1 MGTESNG
8 RDMLAVLLVGA
19 PRSLWIGLIAASI
32 GMLIGI
38 ILGFTAGY
46 LGGWVDAVIRTISD
60 SIIVIPALAV
70 LIVIAAYVRTVSIE
84 SMALLLA
91 LFAWPAPTRYIR
103 AQVLSMR
110 ERGYVN
116 MARISG
122 ASSFDIMFKEM
133 MPNML
138 PYLAASFTGN
148 VSGAILA
155 AASLEALGLGPTRIP
170 TLGHDDLLR
179 HSCRRHPA
187 RHVVVVGPAH
197 PDLDYPVLRPVPDEH
212 RPGRDRQS
220 SPAGQEEGGGRMTA
234 STGTTQIANVPYTA
248 DIGTDV
254 TGHNRTVVLDVR
266 NLKVYYA
273 TPSGDV
279 RAVDDVSFQVYE
291 GEILGLVGESGC
303 GKTTTAMAIL
313 RMVQPPGRIVGGEVV
328 LDGIDLTKVNDDEL
342 RRVRW
347 STLALIPQGAMN
359 SLNPVMRIND
369 QMAEAIDTHE
379 GRQDKAK
386 LKQRIL
392 DLLEQV
398 GLPSRV
404 YDMYPHELSG
414 GMKQRVCIA
423 MAIALHPSLIIA
435 DEPTSALDVVVQRV
449 VGQTLLDVKQPDG
462 RLDDPDRP
470 RHGPAGAA
478 GGPHRRHVCGP
489 HGRGVAG

>member
-1 MGTESNG
+1 MSATADAVPVGGPSKTKAKAKRINRYDSPWLNAKFIVGTIMVVSIVLMGLIGQIFWRVQLSYPASSPLNLPPPWAPGYGELRTEAEVEAAKAAAATPTPKANTSLTGGNPFAKKEDAEAGTAAGGAAEGAKATPTVNPNPFGFGSPSWEHPMGTESNG

-19 PRSLWIGLIAASI
+19 PRSLWIGLLAASI

-170 TLGHDDLLR
+170 TLG
-179 HSCRRHPA
+179 
-187 RHVVVVGPAH
+187 
-197 PDLDYPVLRPVPDEH
+197 
-212 RPGRDRQS
+212 
-220 SPAGQEEGGGRMTA
+220 MT
-234 STGTTQIANVPYTA
+234 IF
-248 DIGTDV
+248 
-254 TGHNRTVVLDVR
+254 
-266 NLKVYYA
+266 YA
-273 TPSGDV
+273 I
-279 RAVDDVSFQVYE
+279 RA
-291 GEILGLVGESGC
+291 
-303 GKTTTAMAIL
+303 AAIL
-313 RMVQPPGRIVGGEVV
+313 RGMWWWWGPPI
-328 LDGIDLTKVNDDEL
+328 
-342 RRVRW
+342 
-347 STLALIPQGAMN
+347 LI
-359 SLNPVMRIND
+359 
-369 QMAEAIDTHE
+369 
-379 GRQDKAK
+379 
-386 LKQRIL
+386 
-392 DLLEQV
+392 
-398 GLPSRV
+398 
-404 YDMYPHELSG
+404 
-414 GMKQRVCIA
+414 
-423 MAIALHPSLIIA
+423 LIILFSGLFLMNIGL
-435 DEPTSALDVVVQRV
+435 DEIANP
-449 VGQTLLDVKQPDG
+449 
-462 RLDDPDRP
+462 RLR
-470 RHGPAGAA
+470 GKKKAVAA
-478 GGPHRRHVCGP
+478 
-489 HGRGVAG
+489 

>member
-1 MGTESNG
+1 MSATADAVPVGGPSKTKAKAKRLNRYDSPWLNAKFIAGTIMVVSIVLMGLVGQLFWRVELSYPASSPLNLPPPWAPGYGEIRTEAEAEAAKAAAATPTPKANTSLTGGNPFAKKDDAQAGSAAGDTAAGAKATPTVNANPFGFGSPSWEHPMGTESNG

-32 GMLIGI
+32 GMFIGI

-170 TLGHDDLLR
+170 TLG
-179 HSCRRHPA
+179 
-187 RHVVVVGPAH
+187 
-197 PDLDYPVLRPVPDEH
+197 
-212 RPGRDRQS
+212 
-220 SPAGQEEGGGRMTA
+220 MT
-234 STGTTQIANVPYTA
+234 IF
-248 DIGTDV
+248 
-254 TGHNRTVVLDVR
+254 
-266 NLKVYYA
+266 YA
-273 TPSGDV
+273 I
-279 RAVDDVSFQVYE
+279 RA
-291 GEILGLVGESGC
+291 
-303 GKTTTAMAIL
+303 AAIL
-313 RMVQPPGRIVGGEVV
+313 RGMWWWWGPPI
-328 LDGIDLTKVNDDEL
+328 
-342 RRVRW
+342 
-347 STLALIPQGAMN
+347 LI
-359 SLNPVMRIND
+359 
-369 QMAEAIDTHE
+369 
-379 GRQDKAK
+379 
-386 LKQRIL
+386 
-392 DLLEQV
+392 
-398 GLPSRV
+398 
-404 YDMYPHELSG
+404 
-414 GMKQRVCIA
+414 
-423 MAIALHPSLIIA
+423 LIILFSGLFLMNIGL
-435 DEPTSALDVVVQRV
+435 DEIANP
-449 VGQTLLDVKQPDG
+449 
-462 RLDDPDRP
+462 RLR
-470 RHGPAGAA
+470 GKKKAVAA
-478 GGPHRRHVCGP
+478 
-489 HGRGVAG
+489 